1 MTRMDGMAEEISF
14 EDLGLKKPLDK
25 MTAKELR
32 DLVVAKLPMITG
44 VSGMGK
50 EEIVKAIKDAFG
62 MSDEDGAKVSPYKA
76 QIGQL
81 KKAIR
86 EMRVQ
91 KAEVESKKERDIL
104 RRKINKLKKRTR
116 RLAAAV

>member
-1 MTRMDGMAEEISF
+1 MAVEIAF

-32 DLVVAKLPMITG
+32 DLVIAKLPMITG
-44 VSGMGK
+44 VSGMDK
-50 EEIVKAIKDAFG
+50 DAIVGAIKEAFG
-62 MSDEDGAKVSPYKA
+62 MTEEAGKVSPYKA
-76 QIGQL
+76 QIHQL
-81 KKAIR
+81 KKSIR
-86 EMRVQ
+86 DMRAQ
-91 KAEVESKKERDIL
+91 KAELESAKDRDAL

>member
-1 MTRMDGMAEEISF
+1 MAEEISF

-32 DLVVAKLPMITG
+32 DLVIAKLPMITG
-44 VSGMGK
+44 VSGMDKDAIIG
-50 EEIVKAIKDAFG
+50 AIKEAFG
-62 MSDEDGAKVSPYKA
+62 MTEEAGKVSPYKA
-76 QIGQL
+76 QIHQI
-81 KKAIR
+81 KKSIR

-91 KAEVESKKERDIL
+91 KAALETVKERDSL